1 MQIVSFFDRL
11 GFRAEKI
18 LSFSFWKKNSEFE
31 LDFQVSKD
39 ANSLREKLRENQVDI
54 LIAFSDGTDI
64 FSSEAIKETLNE
76 FSKLQVIVI
85 GKDSSYNAV
94 RNYFTSGVFDYLLEP
109 VDEEKLSQTLLRMY
123 EHQGEK
129 YVISNLKMK
138 VDALIDNIF
147 LGGGQERFIIETI
160 FEQIYR
166 DWNNDTVNCQIVSD
180 KAKTYVYET
189 LVERKPW
196 LEKFLYKKDYYH
208 HFGFSLISKDDL
220 VNIWTINFKL
230 ASEMVKKYQMIDD
243 KLVYKIGKYAVVHVD
258 EKLSLE
264 DVSKGVFLNPTYIS
278 HIFKKVTG
286 MSFVNFMTEVKIDR
300 AKVLLRDSDARIN
313 EVAYTLGYSN
323 QEYFA
328 RTFKK
333 RIGVTPNEYQKMLQE
348 EYAFLNYYP

>member
-1 MQIVSFFDRL
+1 MEIS
-11 GFRAEKI
+11 
-18 LSFSFWKKNSEFE
+18 KN
-31 LDFQVSKD
+31 
-39 ANSLREKLRENQVDI
+39 AMSLREKLREKQVDI
-54 LIAFSDGTDI
+54 LIAFTDGTDI
-64 FSSEAIKETLNE
+64 FSPESIKATLNE

-85 GKDSSYNAV
+85 GKDSSYASV
-94 RNYFTSGVFDYLLEP
+94 RSYFTNGVFDYLLEP
-109 VDEEKLSQTLLRMY
+109 IDEQKLEQTLLRMY

-129 YVISNLKMK
+129 YVILNLKMK

-189 LVERKPW
+189 LVARKPW

-323 QEYFA
+323 QEYFS

-348 EYAFLNYYP
+348 EYAFLNY

>member
-1 MQIVSFFDRL
+1 MQKVSFFDRL
-11 GFRAEKI
+11 GARAAKV
-18 LSFSFWKKNSEFE
+18 SAFAFWSKNPEYELENEIIKNS
-31 LDFQVSKD
+31 S
-39 ANSLREKLRENQVDI
+39 SLREKLRENKIDI
-54 LIAFSDGTDI
+54 LIAFSDGDDVL
-64 FSSEAIKETLNE
+64 SPGMIKAALNE
-76 FSKLQVIVI
+76 FTKLEVVII
-85 GKDSSYNAV
+85 GKDASYATV
-94 RNYFTSGVFDYLLEP
+94 RSYFVNGVFDYLLEP
-109 VDEEKLSQTLLRMY
+109 VDEKKLEQTLLRMY
-123 EHQGEK
+123 GQQGEK
-129 YVISNLKMK
+129 YVVSNLKMK
-138 VDALIDNIF
+138 TDALIDNIF
-147 LGGGQERFIIETI
+147 LGGGQEKFIIETI

-166 DWNNDTVNCQIVSD
+166 DWDNDPVDCQIVSD
-180 KAKTYVYET
+180 KAKTYIYET

-220 VNIWTINFKL
+220 VNIWTVNFRL

-258 EKLSLE
+258 ERLSLD

-286 MSFVNFMTEVKIDR
+286 MSFVNFMTDVKIDR

-323 QEYFA
+323 QEYFT

-333 RIGVTPNEYQKMLQE
+333 KMKVTPVEYQKMLAE
-348 EYAFLNYYP
+348 KYAFLNY